1 MQYSHIDL
9 FCKSIEG
16 TIKYKYSNYLY
27 KTLDS
32 IIVQMH
38 TNIINTRKL
47 QNARIINYET
57 IYMSDVWNNPPY
69 M

>member
-1 MQYSHIDL
+1 MQYFHIDL
-9 FCKSIEG
+9 FCKSIEC
-16 TIKYKYSNYLY
+16 TIKYKYSDYLY

-47 QNARIINYET
+47 QNARVINYEA
-57 IYMSDVWNNPPY
+57 IYIRRLK
-69 M
+69 